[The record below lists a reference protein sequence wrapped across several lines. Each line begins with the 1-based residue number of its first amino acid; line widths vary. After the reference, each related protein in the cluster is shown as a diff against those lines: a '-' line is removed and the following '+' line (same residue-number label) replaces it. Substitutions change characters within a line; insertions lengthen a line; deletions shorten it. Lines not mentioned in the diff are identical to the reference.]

1 MPSGRWLWNIRRVM
15 KFLTN
20 VRAKFFMLLSIW
32 IGATDISSSWWL
44 RSFSEVSQNVCSG
57 SLLLTDSFLPL
68 FRQNLSHLEALQFN
82 QLLCLPSVTDSVQR
96 WNNWKPSSVWPQN
109 PRHQGSEVSVHQC
122 CQRQI
127 ESTDISQRPWV
138 GCGWSCGD
146 LTLQS
151 WLHCI
156 KWNPGRGYGSS
167 TISELRGTEFD
178 CIRRERERCT

>member
-1 MPSGRWLWNIRRVM
+1 MR
-15 KFLTN
+15 FLTN

-32 IGATDISSSWWL
+32 IGATEKSSFRWL
-44 RSFSEVSQNVCSG
+44 RSFSEVSQNVCSD

-68 FRQNLSHLEALQFN
+68 FRQNLSDLEALQFN
-82 QLLCLPSVTDSVQR
+82 QLICCHLWQTPYNDGITGNPVRFDLKT
-96 WNNWKPSSVWPQN
+96 
-109 PRHQGSEVSVHQC
+109 PRHQGSKVSVHQC

-178 CIRRERERCT
+178 CIRWKGEGYT